1 MIKRL
6 FWIAIG
12 AGLAIFVVNKVRK
25 YLRKSSPQALSQRV
39 ADDAGNL
46 TTAARDFT
54 IRLRAAMAERETEL
68 RDTLGLSDQPESDD
82 EP

>member
-6 FWIAIG
+6 FWLAIG
-12 AGLAIFVVNKVRK
+12 AGIALFVVNKIRK
-25 YLRKSSPQALSQRV
+25 YLRKSSPQAVGQRV
-39 ADDAGNL
+39 ADNAGNL

-54 IRLRAAMAERETEL
+54 TRLRAAMAERETEL
-68 RDTLGLSDQPESDD
+68 RETLGQSPQSESDD